1 MGDSDADLIQQTLAG
16 DQDAFG
22 LIVARYKKSLY
33 NVIYNLVREPQEAS
47 DLFQE
52 SFLKL
57 YKSLSSYRPEY
68 KFYTWAVKIATNTC
82 LDRLRQKRIEPVP
95 VEEAEDLPGQ
105 EPTPEESYLSW
116 ERAARVRDAV
126 RRLPETYRTPLVL
139 FHQENLTYE
148 EIVAILNLPLS
159 IVKNRLYRGR
169 LMLREELTDLGKEE
183 TPCTVGNVKTR

>member
-33 NVIYNLVREPQEAS
+33 NVTYNLVREPQEAS

-52 SFLKL
+52 SFLKI

-126 RRLPETYRTPLVL
+126 RRLPEIYRTPLVL

>member
-52 SFLKL
+52 SFLKI

-126 RRLPETYRTPLVL
+126 RRLPEIYRTPLVL

>member
-52 SFLKL
+52 SFLKI

-105 EPTPEESYLSW
+105 EPTPEESYLSR

-126 RRLPETYRTPLVL
+126 RRLPEIYRTPLVL
-139 FHQENLTYE
+139 FHQENMTYD
-148 EIVAILNLPLS
+148 EIVDILNLPLS

-169 LMLREELTDLGKEE
+169 LMLREELMDLGKEE
-183 TPCTVGNVKTR
+183 TPCTAGNVKTR